1 MLVENKVKHG
11 HLYKK
16 EVSYVQDPIKDRK
29 AIKQQAKDELVVNVN
44 SVPFDGDTASINYM
58 SSVVALANA
67 KFNQALASGATVEE
81 AYELIYKTTIKW
93 KNANNTI
100 SNVQVE
106 TIAKAL
112 EDTMSEVATVIGA
125 K

>member
-67 KFNQALASGATVEE
+67 KFNQALASGTTVEE

-112 EDTMSEVATVIGA
+112 EDTMSEIATVIGA

>member
-1 MLVENKVKHG
+1 MLIEKKSTNNFITRKVVE
-11 HLYKK
+11 
-16 EVSYVQDPIKDRK
+16 YVEDTLLDRK
-29 AIKQQAKDELVVNVN
+29 AIKQQAKNDLVVNVN

-67 KFNQALASGATVEE
+67 KFNQALAAGATPDE

-106 TIAKAL
+106 TIVKAL
-112 EDTMSEVATVIGA
+112 EDTMNEVASVIGA
-125 K
+125 V

>member
-16 EVSYVQDPIKDRK
+16 EVSYVQDPIKDKK

>member
-16 EVSYVQDPIKDRK
+16 EVSYVQDPIKDKK
-29 AIKQQAKDELVVNVN
+29 AIKQQAKDELVVNIN
-44 SVPFDGDTASINYM
+44 SVPFDGDTDSINYM

-67 KFNQALASGATVEE
+67 KFNQALASGATAEE
-81 AYELIYKTTIKW
+81 AYNLIYKTTIKW

-106 TIAKAL
+106 TIVKAL
-112 EDTMSEVATVIGA
+112 EDTMNEVATVIGA

>member
-1 MLVENKVKHG
+1 MLVENTVKHG

-67 KFNQALASGATVEE
+67 KFNQALASGTTVEE

-112 EDTMSEVATVIGA
+112 EDTMSEIATVIGA